1 MSQNLL
7 HDFLNLY
14 FLINKLGNKVQ
25 GCIKKSIFFAKKTI
39 LLLLRVMS
47 CLFILIVKIWIKNF
61 WTCLGINFC
70 VLISLNLVKYKNKI
84 SSLSWANTSSKME
97 KDYELTANQKKKMM
111 SFVEYV
117 NSGNELRYKY
127 IAMLER
133 DYKPL

>member
-1 MSQNLL
+1 
-7 HDFLNLY
+7 
-14 FLINKLGNKVQ
+14 
-25 GCIKKSIFFAKKTI
+25 
-39 LLLLRVMS
+39 
-47 CLFILIVKIWIKNF
+47 
-61 WTCLGINFC
+61 
-70 VLISLNLVKYKNKI
+70 
-84 SSLSWANTSSKME
+84 ME